1 MHHWS
6 ASVFSNTHP
15 KPAVSYDCGTRPYV
29 CGMWLLLLIHLSQ
42 TPAVSQTSTDADP
55 PESKREAES
64 APATAEETPNTER
77 TTLNLLGEVDTKSGE
92 ARRNENVRMTLIDN
106 NVLKELNQRMGTTAT
121 VIKEF
126 RVEQRYF
133 GSEFGSQPVKGL
145 HLAPPAARTRHGQ
158 LYWRHDNS
166 VFSARSFFQVG
177 KVKPALSHDYGFTFS
192 SLLWKDAFLTVNAN
206 QRKLRGQVNGNVLVP
221 APDERTPLT
230 QDPATRAIVE
240 SILGAYPDELPNR
253 QDINPRAL
261 NTNGAQNIDND
272 RVGLILDQ
280 AFGQRDHLT
289 ASYNLTIQKVEAFQ
303 LVGGQNP
310 DTTTRNHR
318 AALSWNRAWTPKT
331 TTQLSVGFDRV
342 GSLLVPEETSLGTFY
357 HISRVLQSVGPGGNI
372 PIDRAQNTFRY
383 AGRVQQVRGAHKWT
397 LGFELARR
405 QINGSESNEHR
416 GVFGFARDFGR
427 DTITNLRWGAPTL
440 YIVTI
445 GDAHR
450 GFRNWGMQYFLGDV
464 WQVRPNLTLNLGLRY
479 EPVTRPSEVNGLSR
493 IPYGCDCNNFAPQ
506 FGFAYRMG
514 SKWGVL
520 RAGYGMHYGEIFP
533 ATFMQARFNPPENL
547 SLFVGAPDL
556 VDPLKDFSPEDLD
569 PDARASVFQ
578 LSSRLVAPY
587 VHHYNLEWELGLSEN
602 WILELG
608 YVGSRSRNLLVG
620 LSKNRAQPVPGI
632 PQTTRTIN
640 QRRADPRYFDV
651 VDIANGSRG
660 YFDAAKVT
668 LRIRSWGD
676 LSLDTSYWFSKA
688 IDLGADYTNTAS
700 GRDQRKTQ
708 SPSEF
713 GFTGDMKAV
722 SEFDQPH
729 ALLWRINYLVPRPAL
744 RSPMINGW
752 LQSIAQDW
760 QLSSII
766 LLKSGTPFSLQAG
779 SDSPGFGNV
788 DGALGDRPNLLDPS
802 ILGRSIDHPDT
813 SQNGLPRDAF
823 SFMAPTDPRANLG
836 RNIFR
841 KDGVFNVN
849 LSLSRRFSLGGDR
862 WLQFRAESLNLLNH
876 PQFAE
881 PGVALS
887 SPNFGQITNTLN
899 DGRTFQFMLSL
910 GF

>member
-1 MHHWS
+1 MI
-6 ASVFSNTHP
+6 
-15 KPAVSYDCGTRPYV
+15 
-29 CGMWLLLLIHLSQ
+29 LLSP
-42 TPAVSQTSTDADP
+42 TAAVSQTSEKADP
-55 PESKREAES
+55 PESTPEAES
-64 APATAEETPNTER
+64 APPAAEETGPSSER
-77 TTLNLLGEVDTKSGE
+77 TTLNLLGEVDTESGE

-106 NVLKELNQRMGTTAT
+106 AVLKELNQRMGTTAT

-126 RVEQRYF
+126 RVEQKYF
-133 GSEFGSQPVKGL
+133 GSEFGSAPARGL
-145 HLAPPAARTRHGQ
+145 HLAPPAATRRHGQ
-158 LYWRHDNS
+158 LYWRHNNS

-177 KVKPALSHDYGFTFS
+177 KVKPALSNDYGFTFS
-192 SLLWKDAFLTVNAN
+192 SPLWKDSFLTVNAN

-221 APDERTPLT
+221 APHERTPLA

-261 NTNGAQNIDND
+261 NTNAPQNIDNA

-280 AFGQRDHLT
+280 AFGQRDRLI
-289 ASYNLTIQKVEAFQ
+289 ASYNLTIQEVEAFQ

-357 HISRVLQSVGPGGNI
+357 HISRVLQSIGPGGNI
-372 PIDRAQNTFRY
+372 PIDRALNTFRY
-383 AGRVQQVRGAHKWT
+383 AGRVQQVQGAHNWT

-405 QINGSESNEHR
+405 QINGAESNEHR
-416 GVFGFARDFGR
+416 GVFGFARDFDPPR
-427 DTITNLRWGAPTL
+427 DAITNLRLGTPSL

-445 GDAHR
+445 GDTHR
-450 GFRNWGMQYFLGDV
+450 GFRNWGMQFFAGDV
-464 WQVRPNLTLNLGLRY
+464 WQVRPNLTLNFGLRY
-479 EPVTRPSEVNGLSR
+479 EPVTSPYEVNGLSK

-506 FGFAYRMG
+506 LGFAYRIG
-514 SKWGVL
+514 SNWGVL
-520 RAGYGMHYGEIFP
+520 RGGYGMHYGEIFP

-547 SLFVGAPDL
+547 SLFVAAPDL
-556 VDPLKDFSPEDLD
+556 VDPLKDFLPEDPD
-569 PDARASVFQ
+569 PRASIFQ
-578 LSSRLVAPY
+578 LNSDLVAPY
-587 VHHYNLEWELGLSEN
+587 VHHYNLEWEVGLAEN
-602 WILELG
+602 WTLELG

-620 LSKNRAQPVPGI
+620 LSENRAHPVPGI

-640 QRRADPRYFDV
+640 QRRPDPRYFDV
-651 VDIANGSRG
+651 VNTVNGSRG

-668 LRIRSWGD
+668 LRIRSWGG

-688 IDLGADYTNTAS
+688 IDLGSDYTNTAT
-700 GRDQRKTQ
+700 GRDQRRTQ

-713 GFTGDMKAV
+713 DFHREMKAV
-722 SEFDQPH
+722 SDFDQPH
-729 ALLWRINYLVPRPAL
+729 ALLWRVNYLVPRIATSQGWPA
-744 RSPMINGW
+744 SVV
-752 LQSIAQDW
+752 QDW

-779 SDSPGFGNV
+779 SDGPGFGNV

-813 SQNGLPRDAF
+813 SQGRLPSSVF

-836 RNIFR
+836 RNTFR

-849 LSLSRRFSLGGDR
+849 VSLSRRFPLGGDR

-876 PQFAE
+876 PQFAM
-881 PGVALS
+881 PGVALAAH
-887 SPNFGQITNTLN
+887 NFGQITNTLN